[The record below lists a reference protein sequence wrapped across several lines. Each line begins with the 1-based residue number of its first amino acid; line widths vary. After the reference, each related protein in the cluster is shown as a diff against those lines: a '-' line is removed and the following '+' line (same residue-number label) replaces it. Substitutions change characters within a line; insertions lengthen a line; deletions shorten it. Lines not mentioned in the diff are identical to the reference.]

1 MTQEDFSVVHLS
13 TGHLGG
19 AGLAARR
26 LNAKLN
32 KAGVNS
38 KFYALG
44 RSDFTPASNEFLI
57 QRKPL
62 KRLASA
68 LLSLFQPRLSSKILF
83 SLFSINALPKGFEN
97 NFPNRQKT
105 ILHIHNWFNL
115 LNLKEISRLYNLGF
129 PIVITLHDQRTM
141 TGGCHYSLD
150 CNHFE
155 SDCNNCPLLQIG
167 LNKIPKL
174 VAKSSSRHFQN
185 MDSRF
190 LLIAPS
196 HWMLSQANKS
206 SLLKDKS
213 TIFIPNTLDTIF
225 NDFLPDSNPIKTHI
239 RLGVA
244 SMDTLSYVKGGDLTK
259 ELEIKFK
266 EQDSP
271 FKFLYMNKFPQ
282 DIGGRSEFWKNIDF
296 LIVLSRAEN
305 SPNVI
310 HEAKQ
315 LGIPVIASKIGGIT
329 ELLDENFDI
338 GIEEVDLNVSG
349 ILAKLSMIPVSER
362 TDSGRKQM
370 QERFRQYT
378 DNSIKEHIA
387 SYRKLATEST
397 NL

>member
-32 KAGVNS
+32 KAGINS
-38 KFYALG
+38 KFFALG
-44 RSDFTPASNEFLI
+44 QSDFTPALNEFLI
-57 QRKPL
+57 LRKPL

-68 LLSLFQPRLSSKILF
+68 LLSSFQPRLSSKILF
-83 SLFSINALPKGFEN
+83 SLFSVNAIPKGFEN
-97 NFPNRQKT
+97 NFPDRQKT

-115 LNLKEISRLYNLGF
+115 LNIKEILRLYNLGF

-174 VAKSSSRHFQN
+174 VTKNASRHFRN

-190 LLIAPS
+190 SIIAPS
-196 HWMLSQANKS
+196 HWMLSEANKS
-206 SLLKDKS
+206 SLFKDKS
-213 TIFIPNTLDTIF
+213 TIFIPNTLDTIRNNF
-225 NDFLPDSNPIKTHI
+225 SPDSNPLKTHI

-244 SMDTLSYVKGGDLTK
+244 SMNTLIYVKGGDLTK
-259 ELEIKFK
+259 ELEIEFK
-266 EQDSP
+266 EKDLP
-271 FKFLYMNKFPQ
+271 FKFLYMNEFPQ
-282 DIGGRSEFWKNIDF
+282 DIDGRLEFWKNIDF

-329 ELLDENFDI
+329 ELLDEDFDI
-338 GIEEVDLNVSG
+338 GIEEEDLNVSG
-349 ILAKLSMIPVSER
+349 ILAKLRMVPDSKR

-378 DNSIKEHIA
+378 DCSIKEHIA
-387 SYRKLATEST
+387 LYQKLSAESR
-397 NL
+397 NP